1 MILYIYS
8 MPVRLEQRIVAM
20 VTRSGERDSCSI

>member
-1 MILYIYS
+1 MILYS